1 MFLRWLV
8 AGILGLG
15 VIFTVSSEDVAKPEP
30 EAATLTQEE
39 METILDTKFS
49 EGKYS
54 RRGPDGCLRCHDD
67 TSDKP
72 ATGIFDNIHGK
83 SANLHGPMNDKQC
96 EACHG
101 PANNHERNPRK
112 GQVREPMI
120 TFGPNSL
127 FQPKSK
133 TACVYLV
140 TKMRNARLGTVASTL
155 LKGFLVQAV
164 TNCIKKTIR

>member
-1 MFLRWLV
+1 MKAMFLRWLV

-15 VIFTVSSEDVAKPEP
+15 VIFTVSSEDVAEPEP
-30 EAATLTQEE
+30 KAATLTQEE
-39 METILDTKFS
+39 IETILDTKFS

-101 PANNHERNPRK
+101 PANNHARNPRK
-112 GQVREPMI
+112 GQV
-120 TFGPNSL
+120 S
-127 FQPKSK
+127 
-133 TACVYLV
+133 
-140 TKMRNARLGTVASTL
+140 
-155 LKGFLVQAV
+155 
-164 TNCIKKTIR
+164 

>member
-1 MFLRWLV
+1 MKAMFLRWLV

-72 ATGIFDNIHGK
+72 TTGIFDNIHA
-83 SANLHGPMNDKQC
+83 SPQTCM
-96 EACHG
+96 
-101 PANNHERNPRK
+101 
-112 GQVREPMI
+112 GQ
-120 TFGPNSL
+120 
-127 FQPKSK
+127 
-133 TACVYLV
+133 
-140 TKMRNARLGTVASTL
+140 
-155 LKGFLVQAV
+155 
-164 TNCIKKTIR
+164 